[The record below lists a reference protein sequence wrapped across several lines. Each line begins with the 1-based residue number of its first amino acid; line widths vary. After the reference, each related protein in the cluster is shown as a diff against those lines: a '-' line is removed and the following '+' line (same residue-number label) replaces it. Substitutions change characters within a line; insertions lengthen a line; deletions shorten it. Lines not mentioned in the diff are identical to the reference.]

1 MKRQYK
7 KITSHG
13 SVSIPV
19 AMRRELALE
28 PKDPVEL
35 EVENGEVRIKPY
47 NLRCQICGETG
58 RVKRIEGKGICYACA
73 YAAWGIHGGFK
84 DVGRTG

>member
-1 MKRQYK
+1 MKNQYK
-7 KITSHG
+7 KLTSHG

-35 EVENGEVRIKPY
+35 EIKEGEVHIRPY
-47 NLRCQICGETG
+47 NLRCQICGETVS
-58 RVKRIEGKGICYACA
+58 VKQIKGKGICYACA
-73 YAAWGIHGGFK
+73 HDAWGIHGGFE
-84 DVGRTG
+84 DVGRTE

>member
-1 MKRQYK
+1 MKSQYK

-35 EVENGEVRIKPY
+35 EIRNGEVRIKPY
-47 NLRCQICGETG
+47 NLRCQICGETD
-58 RVKRIEGKGICYACA
+58 RVKQIGGKGICYACA
-73 YAAWGIHGGFK
+73 YAAWGMHGGFK
-84 DVGRTG
+84 DVGRTE

>member
-1 MKRQYK
+1 MKSQYK

-47 NLRCQICGETG
+47 NLRCQICGETS

-84 DVGRTG
+84 DVGRIG